1 MIMYIREEL
10 TDFCY
15 RLILTITIA
24 LFLFLEIYNFY
35 DPELITRKNIIS
47 VLLISLSFNVLL
59 LIYHKIHLYIIPAI
73 FLATA
78 IFAFFINEDDVTL
91 ILKSVL
97 FKLVIIGF
105 AAFIIFLTSDTS
117 VAVNLILS
125 AGLILYMAI
134 LLIRDMDIYPA
145 SPAFAMFYIAF
156 SITRFIRRKPINS
169 GNIVSEDIPGTVALS
184 PAARLRRYV
193 TFIIPFLLVIP
204 LVIFLLPKP
213 ETPISW
219 DWAKRLYE
227 NAVDG
232 INKLSHK
239 LSLYL
244 FSSED
249 EDGITVS
256 FGYEDSMTYDNDDN
270 DATVMELYTDSRI
283 YGGSYLKGEIFNV
296 FENGGWR
303 NTLESSRDYSAIDAF
318 ETYYGVV
325 NFDRECVNDI
335 LKRSDIKIR
344 YLDLATRMLFVP
356 SKILPINQ
364 IISGKSNI
372 NMGGYYTY
380 KPEDKDDLIRND
392 NEHLLFSERKTYGT
406 EYNLQYYQ
414 LNYGSRPFYDFMV
427 SDLPENEDAF
437 RVTKTSYLNFA
448 YGDITLEEI
457 SEYRDYINRYYIS
470 KPQVRDSVKEWVET
484 VTKDATSDYDKLK
497 AIEYA
502 LSNYE
507 YTLEGGELPDYV
519 KSEGD
524 FLNYFLIEK
533 RSGYCVHY
541 ATAFCLLARY
551 MGFPARVIQGYKTY
565 VKSGETAYVISGD
578 GHTWPEVY
586 FPGKGW
592 IAFEPTPGLEAW
604 RYGSWKIYSGKYSE
618 YQEKTDAYTPFY
630 PDVPEVAEDEE
641 YVKSHSESRVS
652 GMLIL
657 IIVSIIVISLI
668 LLVVTSLILNYVKRR
683 KLTSQKLYSVEFKN
697 ILAILKELKITR
709 SKEETLEE
717 FSGKCRD
724 KLSELIKEADKDKSA
739 KAKSDDKPVE
749 DHKGINTI
757 IPRYTS
763 VVKTYEHYIYGNK
776 DISDEE
782 LNEISG
788 LKDKLLILM
797 KRFYGATYLIHKMS
811 LYIASSIRT

>member
-24 LFLFLEIYNFY
+24 LFLFLEVYNFY

-47 VLLISLSFNVLL
+47 ILLISLSFNVLL

-156 SITRFIRRKPINS
+156 SITRFIRRKPVNS
-169 GNIVSEDIPGTVALS
+169 GNIVSEDIPGTTALS

-219 DWAKRLYE
+219 NWAKRLYE

-239 LSLYL
+239 LSIYL
-244 FSSED
+244 FSSG
-249 EDGITVS
+249 EDGITIS
-256 FGYEDSMTYDNDDN
+256 FGYENSMNYDNSGEDT
-270 DATVMELYTDSRI
+270 TVMELYTDSRI
-283 YGGSYLKGEIFNV
+283 YGGGYLKGEIFNV
-296 FENGGWR
+296 FENGGWK
-303 NTLESSRDYSAIDAF
+303 NTLESSRDYSAIDTF

-335 LKRSDIKIR
+335 LKRSDIKVR
-344 YLDLATRMLFVP
+344 YLDFTTRMLFTP

-364 IISGKSNI
+364 IKAGSST
-372 NMGGYYTY
+372 NMGTYYTY
-380 KPEDKDDLIRND
+380 RPEDEDDFIRNE
-392 NEHLLFSERKTYGT
+392 NEHLLFGERKTYGT
-406 EYNLQYYQ
+406 EYQLQYYQ
-414 LNYGSRPFYDFMV
+414 LNYGSRPFYDFMIT
-427 SDLPENEDAF
+427 DLPENKEAF
-437 RVTKTSYLNFA
+437 DVTKTSYLNFA
-448 YGDITLEEI
+448 YSGI
-457 SEYRDYINRYYIS
+457 SMEDLNEYRNYINRFYTS
-470 KPQVRDSVKEWVET
+470 TPEVRDSVKEWVDS
-484 VTKDATSDYDKLK
+484 VTNGAASDYDKLK

-507 YTLEGGELPDYV
+507 YTLEGGQLPDYV
-519 KSEGD
+519 KSAGD
-524 FLNYFLIEK
+524 YLNYFLIEK

-551 MGFPARVIQGYKTY
+551 MGFPARVIQGYKANIMP
-565 VKSGETAYVISGD
+565 GETAYVSNRD

-592 IAFEPTPGLEAW
+592 IAFEPTPGFGEW

-618 YQEKTDAYTPFY
+618 YQEKTDDYTPYY
-630 PDVPEVAEDEE
+630 PDVAEVAEDEE

-683 KLTSQKLYSVEFKN
+683 RLTSQKLYSVEFKN
-697 ILAILKELKITR
+697 ILAILKELKISR

-717 FSGKCRD
+717 FSGKCKE
-724 KLSELIKEADKDKSA
+724 KLSELIRETDKDKSA
-739 KAKSDDKPVE
+739 KDKPA
-749 DHKGINTI
+749 DKPAGDPKGINTI

-811 LYIASSIRT
+811 LYITSSIRT